1 MKKTISLALC
11 LFVASLSLAYDFS
24 YTYSGQTL
32 YYNIISSTNH
42 TVEVT
47 QPSSAWSGYTKPTGY
62 LYIPSTVSYGGTT
75 YSVVSIGSFAFSSCS
90 GITSVSIPS
99 TVTSIESFA
108 FYWCTGLTYVSIPN
122 SVTSIGNFAFDRCS
136 GLSSITIP
144 SSVTSIGANPF
155 EYCSG
160 LNNIYVNSGNTVY
173 DSRNS
178 CNAIIKKTTNKLI
191 SGCKNTSIPSSVT
204 SIGEYAFYG
213 CTGMTSIS
221 IPSSVTSI
229 ENDAFSYC
237 TGLTSITIPSSV
249 TYIGTNP
256 LGRCTGLNSIYVN
269 SNNSVYDSRNNCN
282 AIIKS
287 STNQLIAGCKNTSIP
302 SSVTSI
308 GEDAFYGCTG
318 LTSITIPSSVTS
330 IGSYAFSCCSGLTS
344 VSIPNSVITIRND
357 AFGSC
362 TGLTSV
368 ILGDNIDSIEYNA
381 FFLCNNLNTV
391 YCYADTPPVFY
402 GYSTSST
409 FGYCDHVVNKLIVRC
424 SSVSSYSAWASYF
437 NQITCVPFYTLTVL
451 TNNIAYG
458 YASGGGSYAQNATAT
473 LSATAN
479 NGYHFVRWTDGNTS
493 NPRNVTVTSD
503 MTYTAVFASNNCTI
517 TVNSNN
523 SDWGTVSGGGNYQY
537 GQTATLTATSAS
549 HYHFERWSDG
559 NTLNPRTISVIEDLS
574 LTAFFA
580 IDSHNITVNTT
591 NPDWCNV
598 TGAGSHEYGSVVT
611 ISVSPT
617 NSHYHFD
624 EWEDGSTVPSRTIT
638 VLCDTTLYAYFSSD
652 QYNVSATSADPS
664 MGFVTGDGSYDYGSS
679 ATITAYPLTGYKFL
693 HWNDGN
699 TNSSRTF
706 IVNQDCEFVAYF
718 GPLQGIDEVQD
729 SEQIIHVF
737 PNPANNV
744 VTLQLQGMTGN
755 AQLTVTDMLGRE
767 VMCKQLQGN
776 GISFSVAG
784 WSPDIY
790 LLKITFGDGSSA
802 VRKLT
807 VTH

>member
-1 MKKTISLALC
+1 MISGC
-11 LFVASLSLAYDFS
+11 KN
-24 YTYSGQTL
+24 T
-32 YYNIISSTNH
+32 
-42 TVEVT
+42 
-47 QPSSAWSGYTKPTGY
+47 
-62 LYIPSTVSYGGTT
+62 
-75 YSVVSIGSFAFSSCS
+75 
-90 GITSVSIPS
+90 SIPS
-99 TVTSIESFA
+99 
-108 FYWCTGLTYVSIPN
+108 
-122 SVTSIGNFAFDRCS
+122 SVTSIGEYAFYGCT
-136 GLSSITIP
+136 GLTSISIPSSITSIDDNAFSYCTGLTSISIPSSVTSIGDYAFSSCTGLTSITIP
-144 SSVTSIGANPF
+144 SSVTSIGTNPF

-178 CNAIIKKTTNKLI
+178 CNAIIKKSTNKLI
-191 SGCKNTSIPSSVT
+191 SGCKNTVIPSSV
-204 SIGEYAFYG
+204 A
-213 CTGMTSIS
+213 
-221 IPSSVTSI
+221 
-229 ENDAFSYC
+229 
-237 TGLTSITIPSSV
+237 
-249 TYIGTNP
+249 
-256 LGRCTGLNSIYVN
+256 
-269 SNNSVYDSRNNCN
+269 
-282 AIIKS
+282 
-287 STNQLIAGCKNTSIP
+287 
-302 SSVTSI
+302 SI

-318 LTSITIPSSVTS
+318 LTSISIPSSVTS
-330 IGSYAFSCCSGLTS
+330 IGMYAFYYCTGLTS
-344 VSIPNSVITIRND
+344 VSIPNSVITIREST
-357 AFGSC
+357 FGFCS
-362 TGLTSV
+362 GLTSV

-409 FGYCDHVVNKLIVRC
+409 FGYCNHVVNKLIVRC

-458 YASGGGSYAQNATAT
+458 YGSGGGSYAQNATAT

-479 NGYHFVRWTDGNTS
+479 NGYHFVRWADGNTS
-493 NPRNVTVTSD
+493 NPRSVTVTSD

-523 SDWGTVSGGGNYQY
+523 SDWGTVSGGGNYIY

-679 ATITAYPLTGYKFL
+679 ATITAHPLTGFKFL

-699 TNSSRTF
+699 TNANRTF
-706 IVNQDCEFVAYF
+706 TVTQDCEFVAYF
-718 GPLQGIDEVQD
+718 GPLQGIDEVQE
-729 SEQIIHVF
+729 SEQMIHVF
-737 PNPANNV
+737 PNPASDI
-744 VTLQLQGMTGN
+744 VTLQLQGFTGTV
-755 AQLTVTDMLGRE
+755 QLTVTDMLGRE
-767 VMCKQLQGN
+767 VMHKQIQDN
-776 GISFSVAG
+776 GISFSVVG

-790 LLKITFGDGSSA
+790 LLRIIFGDGSTA

-807 VTH
+807 VTR